1 MSKRKRSI
9 QAHMAHS
16 HQNGPHISH
25 RERNVY
31 QLLVLVHPLWYLYAQ
46 PCSGPPKPQIDFTI
60 RVSSQLQNWP
70 ADVFRVIQHHIISPP
85 KRRQQLVAKTSIAN
99 HGRICCWKI
108 TITNTIIFYNLNTR
122 SHYQPPSYHLDEARH
137 PYFHFSKHIKYYG
150 AMIMGIICNRRNM
163 VLKTFSP
170 RTCINIEQDSETKS
184 STAKHVPIF
193 PANALIPKTA
203 PNYLLRFNNVV
214 VAENIYK

>member
-9 QAHMAHS
+9 QAHVAHS

-85 KRRQQLVAKTSIAN
+85 KRRQHLVAKTSIRKPWPDLLLEDYHHKHHHLLQPQHAITLPTSLVPPWWSPSPIFPFLQTYQVLWSYDHGN
-99 HGRICCWKI
+99 H
-108 TITNTIIFYNLNTR
+108 L
-122 SHYQPPSYHLDEARH
+122 QQAQ
-137 PYFHFSKHIKYYG
+137 YG
-150 AMIMGIICNRRNM
+150 PQF
-163 VLKTFSP
+163 FSP

-193 PANALIPKTA
+193 PANALMPKTA